1 MGVPVNNN
9 KKESS
14 FIVSDEIIDATT
26 KVKDLKSDSYAA
38 SNVLNGCEIN
48 VADRENSIDSNDN
61 KVENDSI
68 EDNESLDEGVGD
80 ISSDCEQPN
89 SPNFEADN
97 SDKNDNLADISTTT
111 SSEQPDNVN
120 TVIRKLAS
128 PTKERL
134 PSRFSFD
141 K

>member
-1 MGVPVNNN
+1 MWNRYWWG
-9 KKESS
+9 E
-14 FIVSDEIIDATT
+14 
-26 KVKDLKSDSYAA
+26 
-38 SNVLNGCEIN
+38 LNRFKYE
-48 VADRENSIDSNDN
+48 
-61 KVENDSI
+61 VETDSI
-68 EDNESLDEGVGD
+68 EDAESLDVGD

-97 SDKNDNLADISTTT
+97 SDENDNLANMSTTT

-120 TVIRKLAS
+120 TVIRKLS
-128 PTKERL
+128 TPKERL